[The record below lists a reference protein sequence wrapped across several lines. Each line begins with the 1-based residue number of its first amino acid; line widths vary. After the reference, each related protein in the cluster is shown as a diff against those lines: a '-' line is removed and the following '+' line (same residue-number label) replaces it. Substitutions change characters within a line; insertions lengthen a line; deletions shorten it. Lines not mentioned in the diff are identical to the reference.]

1 MVQPYP
7 KVQASELDIDFSD
20 TSEPSAHGL
29 FGRLDSRLSFDASH
43 PGKHH
48 GHLIVPLD
56 EPTSPQRHLRLP
68 VCIIRG
74 RKIGAGQN
82 VTLLSGI
89 HGDEIEG
96 PLSLQSLAQK
106 LNADDIQGCLTV
118 LPSIN
123 LNALLAGTRC
133 SPLDARDID
142 RCFPGKASGTIS
154 ERIAFE
160 MFERFIRPADL
171 VVDFR
176 SGGADLR
183 FAASAAVRF
192 PSRQPRKQDGR
203 TKEAQDSHYQKSLA
217 RNRISEAAMIAFGA
231 PNSLRLPASTPNSC
245 LQAATESA
253 AIPYLQTE
261 LGGGGA
267 SSAQTLAIAQTGC
280 DNLLRHT
287 GLLEG
292 DIELRATRMLEV
304 RDASAYV
311 FAAHRGILQP
321 HARLGHEVYRGDPL
335 ASIINLEDTGA
346 PPHVIRVPHNGVLLA
361 LRDQGQ
367 TEPGDLL
374 AIVADEV
381 QG

>member
-1 MVQPYP
+1 MVQPYL
-7 KVQASELDIDFSD
+7 KVQASELDIDLSD
-20 TSEPSAHGL
+20 TVEPPAHVL
-29 FGRLDSRLSFDASH
+29 FGALDSHLSFDPSH

-48 GHLIVPLD
+48 GHLVMPFD
-56 EPTSPQRHLRLP
+56 EPDSPQRHLRIP

-74 RKIGAGQN
+74 HQAGQN
-82 VTLLSGI
+82 VTFLSGI

-96 PLSLQSLAQK
+96 PLSLQNLAQEI
-106 LNADDIQGCLTV
+106 NADDVQGCLTV

-123 LNALLAGTRC
+123 LAALLAGTRC
-133 SPLDARDID
+133 SPLDARDMD

-160 MFERFIRPADL
+160 IFDRFIRPADL

-176 SGGADLR
+176 SGGACLR
-183 FAASAAVRF
+183 FASAAAVRF
-192 PSRQPRKQDGR
+192 PSGQQRKQDG
-203 TKEAQDSHYQKSLA
+203 TAKELRNSTAQQSSA
-217 RNRISEAAMIAFGA
+217 RNQISEAAMIAFGA

-245 LQAATESA
+245 LQASAEAA
-253 AIPYLQTE
+253 AIPYMQTE

-267 SSAQTLAIAQTGC
+267 SSAETLAIARTGC
-280 DNLLRHT
+280 ENLLRHT
-287 GLLEG
+287 GLLNG

-304 RDASAYV
+304 RDASAYLH
-311 FAAHRGILQP
+311 AARRGILQP
-321 HARLGHEVYRGDPL
+321 HARLGQELYRGDPL

-374 AIVADEV
+374 AIIADEV
-381 QG
+381 QR